1 MLYSRSNER
10 IMSISLPVQV
20 PLYFKEVG
28 IIIDV
33 KVIKV
38 VHILKKTRIYNTYEN
53 GTVQANLNSHSP
65 RTWSAPPS

>member
-1 MLYSRSNER
+1 MLYSRSNDR
-10 IMSISLPVQV
+10 IMTFSLPVQV

-38 VHILKKTRIYNTYEN
+38 VHILKNKHTFIISIKN
-53 GTVQANLNSHSP
+53 GSVQANL
-65 RTWSAPPS
+65 

>member
-1 MLYSRSNER
+1 MTF
-10 IMSISLPVQV
+10 SLPVQV

-38 VHILKKTRIYNTYEN
+38 VHILKNKHTFIISIKN
-53 GTVQANLNSHSP
+53 GSVQANL
-65 RTWSAPPS
+65 